1 MYKYPQSVEFSGK
14 IKHIDFSESKNMQ
27 LENRVGA

>member
-14 IKHIDFSESKNMQ
+14 IKYSDFSESKNMQ
-27 LENRVGA
+27 LEN